1 MSIEERVKQIVGRVL
16 NLAPDGVRLEARL
29 AEDLGA
35 TSLDRYTVLMDVEEA
50 FDLDLD
56 DLSEEELEQGI
67 RTVADIVQFLAQR
80 GVQPAAGRV

>member
-67 RTVADIVQFLAQR
+67 RTVADILQFLEQR
-80 GVQPAAGRV
+80 GVQPAGGQV

>member
-67 RTVADIVQFLAQR
+67 RTVADILQFLAQR
-80 GVQPAAGRV
+80 GVQPAGGQV

>member
-80 GVQPAAGRV
+80 GVQPAGGQV

>member
-1 MSIEERVKQIVGRVL
+1 MNVEERVKQIVGQVL

-50 FDLDLD
+50 FALDLD

-67 RTVADIVQFLAQR
+67 RTVADIVQFLEQR
-80 GVQPAAGRV
+80 GVQPAGGQV